1 MMETG
6 NSLAGK
12 VAMVIGA
19 GRGIGRA
26 IALGYARA
34 GARVVCV
41 ARTET
46 EIKGT
51 AGEIE
56 AFGGEAFAMRADI
69 TRLSEVERLFE
80 ETHAKA
86 QGLDILLYG
95 AGAFLEE
102 KTIEESDPALWE
114 QTLSIN
120 LTGAYY
126 CARAAIPYLRRRGGG
141 KILFIGSGLGHK
153 GKAEGAPYACAKAG
167 LWMFTRTL
175 AQEVWQDNIS
185 VNELIPGPVRTAIN
199 ADDTKKTGK
208 PRIAS
213 EWLKRPEDVIPM
225 ALFLA
230 TQPLVGPTAQSFS
243 LMRRDN

>member
-1 MMETG
+1 MTDST
-6 NSLAGK
+6 NTLSGK

-41 ARTET
+41 ARTAT
-46 EIKGT
+46 EIETT
-51 AGEIE
+51 AEEIQ
-56 AFGGEAFAMRADI
+56 AFGGEALAMRADV
-69 TRLSEVERLFE
+69 TRLTEVERLFD
-80 ETHAKA
+80 ETHART

-102 KTIEESDPALWE
+102 KTIEESDPRLWE
-114 QTLSIN
+114 QTLSVN

-126 CARAAIPYLRRRGGG
+126 CARTAIPYLRRRGGG

-153 GKAEGAPYACAKAG
+153 GKAEGVPYATAKAG
-167 LWMFTRTL
+167 LWMFTRGL

-185 VNELIPGPVRTAIN
+185 VNELIPGPVRTAMN
-199 ADDTKKTGK
+199 SEETRRTGK

-213 EWLKRPEDVIPM
+213 EWLKTPEDVVPM

-230 TQPLVGPTAQSFS
+230 SQPLVGPTAQSFS

>member
-1 MMETG
+1 MMETS
-6 NSLAGK
+6 NRLAGK
-12 VAMVIGA
+12 VAMIIGA
-19 GRGIGRA
+19 GRGIGKA

-41 ARTET
+41 ARTAA
-46 EIKGT
+46 EIEAT
-51 AGEIE
+51 AGEI
-56 AFGGEAFAMRADI
+56 AACGGEAFAMRADI
-69 TRLSEVERLFE
+69 TRLSEVKRLFE
-80 ETHAKA
+80 ETHAKT

-102 KTIEESDPALWE
+102 QTIEESDPTLWE

-120 LTGAYY
+120 LSGAYY
-126 CARAAIPYLRRRGGG
+126 CARAAIPYLRQRGGG

-167 LWMFTRTL
+167 LWMLTRVL

-213 EWLKRPEDVIPM
+213 EWLKRPEDVVPM